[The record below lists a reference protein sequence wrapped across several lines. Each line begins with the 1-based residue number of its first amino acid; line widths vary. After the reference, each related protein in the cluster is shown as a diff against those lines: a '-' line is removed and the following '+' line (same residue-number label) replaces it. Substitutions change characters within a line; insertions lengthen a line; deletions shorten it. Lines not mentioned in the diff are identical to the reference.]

1 MEFFYF
7 SFFFFF
13 PHPTQYNDTV
23 ELASL
28 KRNLNEERVSFS
40 ILFQR
45 NACLKKVHR
54 TRGRFHHGLLP
65 SEAYQS
71 LLIVLLPLSRASSSC
86 QQYTVFV
93 SRAYAEAM
101 CALFRARD
109 GWYNAALCTMV
120 DPRSRVISG
129 SEGAAYGT
137 CWRCHVIDDTFGFF
151 YDFLEGALFRFLPL
165 VLAHRNL
172 DSHFLSQPLEDR
184 ASSSGFNW
192 WEQPNTRSLLLLKV
206 GHQTRLWLSTEM
218 KSTTT
223 QSTWY
228 QVHLFAAFIWAP
240 TKTVNCFGSY
250 TLFRASPKSLQAL
263 WF

>member
-1 MEFFYF
+1 M
-7 SFFFFF
+7 
-13 PHPTQYNDTV
+13 TV

-40 ILFQR
+40 ILCQR
-45 NACLKKVHR
+45 NACFKKKSTEQGGDFIMDCCHQKRIRVCWSFCCHCPGLPLLVNNTLFLWVEHMLR
-54 TRGRFHHGLLP
+54 PCAHCSEREMGDIMRHCAQWWTRG
-65 SEAYQS
+65 Q
-71 LLIVLLPLSRASSSC
+71 
-86 QQYTVFV
+86 
-93 SRAYAEAM
+93 
-101 CALFRARD
+101 
-109 GWYNAALCTMV
+109 
-120 DPRSRVISG
+120 G
-129 SEGAAYGT
+129 SYRAAYGT

-172 DSHFLSQPLEDR
+172 DSHFLYQPLEDQ

-192 WEQPNTRSLLLLKV
+192 WEQPNTSSLLLLKV
-206 GHQTRLWLSTEM
+206 GHQTRLWLSTEV

-250 TLFRASPKSLQAL
+250 TLFRASPKSLQAQ